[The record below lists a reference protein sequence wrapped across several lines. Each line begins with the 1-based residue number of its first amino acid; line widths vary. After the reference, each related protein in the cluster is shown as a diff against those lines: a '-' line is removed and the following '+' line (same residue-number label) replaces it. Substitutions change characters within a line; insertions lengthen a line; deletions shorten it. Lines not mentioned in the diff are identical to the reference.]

1 VENKAEIGRL
11 DHSPGRHPAGTA
23 WPVNPYRLNHVRRL
37 AADKRPRGTV
47 FGIRPVGIT
56 NLRSN
61 SVSRPTMTCACESL
75 MIHNMTKHKRRATIT
90 LLGSTAILVLTVG
103 CSGSAG
109 GELSSGT
116 TTTMT
121 TTTSRGPFAGLT
133 QLPQPP
139 ATAGS
144 EATAPSHD
152 DLSAD

>member
-1 VENKAEIGRL
+1 MESTTSSGCL
-11 DHSPGRHPAGTA
+11 DHSPGCHAAGMA
-23 WPVNPYRLNHVRRL
+23 WPVNPYRLNDVRRL
-37 AADKRPRGTV
+37 PADERPRGTV
-47 FGIRPVGIT
+47 FGIHPVGIT

-61 SVSRPTMTCACESL
+61 SVSRPTMTRPCESL
-75 MIHNMTKHKRRATIT
+75 MIHHMTKHKRRAAIT

-103 CSGSAG
+103 CGGTAG

-116 TTTMT
+116 TTTKT